1 VFSSVNNNDRII
13 TNCVP
18 TEEGK
23 AVSKIQIGFMLGE
36 KELIDGCAKGE
47 RASQKALYDRYCRKM
62 MVFCLRYS
70 KSKAEAEDILQEGFL
85 KIFKN
90 LSQFRSE
97 SRLDTW
103 MTRIMINTALNHQ
116 RQKLYMLPMVDVTE
130 LNLPESE
137 EVSLAGFHLSEL
149 IQMIQSLPDG
159 CRIIFNLF
167 AIEGYSHKEIGEML
181 EVSEG
186 TSKSQYNRAKM
197 LLRGKLVASGL
208 NYGKYGEGK
217 V

>member
-1 VFSSVNNNDRII
+1 
-13 TNCVP
+13 
-18 TEEGK
+18 
-23 AVSKIQIGFMLGE
+23 
-36 KELIDGCAKGE
+36 
-47 RASQKALYDRYCRKM
+47 
-62 MVFCLRYS
+62 
-70 KSKAEAEDILQEGFL
+70 
-85 KIFKN
+85 
-90 LSQFRSE
+90 
-97 SRLDTW
+97 

-130 LNLPESE
+130 LNIPESE

-149 IQMIQSLPDG
+149 IQMIQLLPDG
-159 CRIIFNLF
+159 CRVVFNLF

-197 LLRGKLVASGL
+197 LLRARLAASGL

-217 V
+217 I